1 MVAVNLRCS
10 ILPNGKKASSPV
22 LESDF
27 NFIMLVKM
35 FPRRPEAQAP
45 TKHSRGEAT
54 LRVRWYGKTYKNT

>member
-45 TKHSRGEAT
+45 MKHSTGEAT
-54 LRVRWYGKTYKNT
+54 L